1 MVRWI
6 NNLTLSYRQVRC
18 DPRTFC
24 MGFLKVGVVLIWI
37 VMIMFLVINPSD
49 KSEPLLPISVQP
61 QAVALNQWFG
71 VYLQQQKIGYLHRA
85 MQPTE
90 AGYFLEEEGQLRL
103 KLGETLQIVHLNTKA
118 WTTNRSELER
128 FEFRLKSEAVRMQVE
143 GVVHPGVMLV
153 KINNNGQ
160 FQEERILLSQ
170 PVHLPTSLEVFLIRQ
185 NPQPGQRFIFS
196 LFDPTTLSQGK
207 MEVEIE
213 GIEMMKV
220 GAETKPVLRMK
231 GHFRGLTVHS
241 WITEDGR
248 VLREESPGGM
258 ILLAQHEAQAR
269 VLQASDTIPD
279 LLSLAA
285 APASQPI
292 PNPRAIRSLM
302 VKVQGMEGAEAQ
314 RVFSIIVPQPNELA
328 TYRLPYAGDKSLEP
342 YMRSE
347 RFIQSDHPKIQAAAH
362 EAIGSETDARLAT
375 ERLTR
380 WVYRRLKKEYTVSL
394 PDALTVLELKAGD
407 CNEHTVLFTALAR
420 AAGIP
425 TRMAAGVVY
434 LNDRFYY
441 HAWPEVW
448 LGQWVA
454 VDPTF
459 GQALADATHLRLV
472 IGGLDQQVQLAS
484 SIGRLK
490 VEVISF
496 R

>member
-1 MVRWI
+1 M
-6 NNLTLSYRQVRC
+6 
-18 DPRTFC
+18 
-24 MGFLKVGVVLIWI
+24 KVGVVMVWI
-37 VMIMFLVINPSD
+37 VMIMFLIIGSNDLANRARPNP
-49 KSEPLLPISVQP
+49 VQLDME
-61 QAVALNQWFG
+61 ASNQWFG
-71 VYLQQQKIGYLHRA
+71 VYLQRQKIGYLHRTT
-85 MQPTE
+85 QRSE
-90 AGYFLEEEGQLRL
+90 AGYFLEEGGELRL

-118 WTTNRSELER
+118 WTSNRSELER
-128 FEFRLKSEAVRMQVE
+128 FEFLLNSEVVQMQVK
-143 GVVHPGVMLV
+143 GVIHAGVMLV
-153 KINNNGQ
+153 KISSNDQ
-160 FQEERILLSQ
+160 RREERIPLSQ
-170 PVHLPTSLEVFLIRQ
+170 PVHLPTTLEVFLARQ
-185 NPQPGQRFIFS
+185 NPRPGQRFIFS
-196 LFDPTTLSQGK
+196 LFDPTTLSQGE

-213 GIEMMKV
+213 GMEMMKV
-220 GAETKPVLRMK
+220 GAETEPVLRVK
-231 GHFRGLTVHS
+231 GHFKGLTVHS
-241 WITEDGR
+241 WIAEDGR

-269 VLQASDTIPD
+269 VAQASDTLPD

-292 PNPRAIRSLM
+292 SNPRAIRSLT
-302 VKVQGMEGAEAQ
+302 VRLQGMEGEEAQ
-314 RVFSIIVPQPNELA
+314 EAFSIIVPQLSELA
-328 TYRLPYAGDKSLEP
+328 TYRLPYTGDQSLEP

-347 RFIQSDHPKIQAAAH
+347 RFIQSDHPQIQAAAH
-362 EAIGSETDARLAT
+362 EAVGSETDARLAT

-380 WVYRRLKKEYTVSL
+380 WVYRRLEKEYTVSL

-434 LNDRFYY
+434 LKDRFYY

-459 GQALADATHLRLV
+459 GQAPADATHLRLV
-472 IGGLDQQVQLAS
+472 IGGLDRQIQLAS
-484 SIGRLK
+484 RIGRLR